1 MCYNIIMNWLPP
13 IKGLKK
19 TGKAKALFFAFKD
32 LILSGRLEEGD
43 KLPPTREIAKYYSID
58 KSTVL
63 EAIKLLKDYGLV
75 ETTQGSGIVISSVS
89 QTLPTTSMIDN
100 MEISEQRE
108 EISKEENLKY
118 YFLMPDRNLF
128 PYDILKKEMEN
139 IIEEEKEDLFEYKE
153 PMGYYPLR
161 EWIAN
166 RLNTKPQNVMIV
178 NGAQQALSTLCQ
190 LFLTNQSKVLLEN
203 PTYPGIIPLLKL
215 YNADVSTIPIKQNGL
230 CLSTLKHYLSSH
242 FKFLYLQ
249 PSLQNPTGITLSEN
263 KRLEII
269 KFLPKHQVC
278 VIEDSSD
285 PISGKGK
292 TMYELDPLKR
302 VIHIGS
308 FSKIFV
314 PGFRIGWICG
324 PEELIKKAV
333 YLKALQDLQTPLF
346 LQILIYRFLN
356 SEEFPKYIIKMKN
369 SLKSKTKFII
379 ELFKKIFPKMK
390 INMKELSYGI
400 WFALPQ
406 GFTSKYVCEK
416 LAEKNFKVADGNK
429 FFYYRNQKQY
439 IRIAHL
445 NCQRDEIKNLF
456 FELKEILKEV
466 PCAKEYKI
474 TLTI

>member
-1 MCYNIIMNWLPP
+1 MNWLPP
-13 IKGLKK
+13 IKGFKK
-19 TGKAKALFFAFKD
+19 TGKAKALFYAFKD
-32 LILSGRLEEGD
+32 SILSGKLKEGD

-89 QTLPTTSMIDN
+89 QTLPTTSFIEN

-118 YFLMPDRNLF
+118 YFLMPDKNLF

-178 NGAQQALSTLCQ
+178 NGAQQSLSILCQ
-190 LFLTNQSKVLLEN
+190 LFLTNQSKVLIEN

-215 YNADVSTIPIKQNGL
+215 YNAEVSTIPIKQNGI
-230 CLSTLKHYLSSH
+230 CLPTLKHYLSSP
-242 FKFLYLQ
+242 FKFFYLQ
-249 PSLQNPTGITLSEN
+249 PSLQNPTGITLSKN
-263 KRLEII
+263 IRLEII
-269 KFLPKHQVC
+269 KYLSKHQIC

-285 PISGKGK
+285 PIFGEEE

-302 VIHIGS
+302 IIHIGS

-333 YLKALQDLQTPLF
+333 YLKALQDLQTPFF
-346 LQILIYRFLN
+346 LQILVYRFIN
-356 SEEFPKYIIKMKN
+356 SKEFPKYIIKMKN

-390 INMKELSYGI
+390 INMKELSQGI

-416 LAEKNFKVADGNK
+416 LALKNFKVADGNK

-445 NCQRDEIKNLF
+445 NCQRDEIENLF
-456 FELKEILKEV
+456 FQLKQILKEM
-466 PCAKEYKI
+466 PSKKEYKI